1 MSARYWLIKSEPAAY
16 GWDDLVKDGGTL
28 WDGVRNHRAAMNLR
42 SMRKGEQAFFYH
54 SVTGKEI
61 VGIAEIDEAGL
72 TDPKD
77 PSGKWAAVRIKPVR
91 ELERPVTLAEIKADA
106 ALAEIELVRQSRLS
120 VAEIR
125 PAEWER
131 ICMAAKGSGGNA

>member
-1 MSARYWLIKSEPAAY
+1 MAFWLIKSEPASY
-16 GWDDLVKDGGTL
+16 GWERLVKDGETL

-42 SMRKGEQAFFYH
+42 AMRKGDEAFFYH

-61 VGIAEIDEAGL
+61 VGIVEIAEAGL
-72 TDPKD
+72 SDPKATD
-77 PSGKWAAVRIKPVR
+77 REWPAVRVRPVR
-91 ELERPVTLAEIKADA
+91 ALARPVTLAEIKGDP
-106 ALAEIELVRQSRLS
+106 ALKDIELVRQSRLS

-131 ICMAAKGSGGNA
+131 ILALSAGSTGGTAA

>member
-1 MSARYWLIKSEPAAY
+1 MAARYWLIKSEPAAY
-16 GWDDLVKDGGTL
+16 GWENLVSDGETL

-42 SMRKGEQAFFYH
+42 SMKAGEQAFFYH

-61 VGIAEIDEAGL
+61 VGVVEISEAGL

-77 PSGKWAAVRIKPVR
+77 PEGKWAAVRIKPVR
-91 ELERPVTLAEIKADA
+91 LLERPVTLAEIKADTT
-106 ALAEIELVRQSRLS
+106 LADIELVRQSRLS

-131 ICMAAKGSGGNA
+131 ICSMARG